1 VSLSARRA
9 LGIGLTAA
17 GTFFVVPGGALA
29 AENVMLRP
37 VRTPVPYGGRVV
49 LQGSVSPAAAGES
62 VLLFSEK
69 DGTWSRVSSATTR
82 RNGTFSRV
90 LTVAEPAPFVAV
102 TRNAEGEM
110 IASQSAFVR
119 IRPRV
124 VTAVHGS
131 RMVGGDLYLDGRV
144 LPRDAGTVT
153 VSEAGR
159 AIPAPVEADG
169 HFRVRLTTTDL
180 YRYRATARL
189 QPADGFTAWHRI
201 HSVQVELPALTVGAH
216 GPAVAWLEHSLSRI
230 GRYAL
235 PGVDDT
241 FDAYTADA
249 VLAFQEVHGLPRTGS
264 VDDRF
269 WQVLGT
275 AGGPPAARIHSGDHI
290 EVDKTRQV
298 LFEVRDGE
306 VASVVHVSTGA
317 TGNTPPG
324 HWYVYSKGPGYNAK
338 GMFDSLFFLRG
349 FAIHGYYSVPSYP
362 ASHGCVRTPIWFAS
376 GFYTRWSVG
385 ASVYVFA

>member
-1 VSLSARRA
+1 
-9 LGIGLTAA
+9 
-17 GTFFVVPGGALA
+17 
-29 AENVMLRP
+29 
-37 VRTPVPYGGRVV
+37 
-49 LQGSVSPAAAGES
+49 
-62 VLLFSEK
+62 
-69 DGTWSRVSSATTR
+69 VSSAASR

-90 LTVAEPAPFVAV
+90 LTVAAPTPFVAV
-102 TRNAEGEM
+102 ARNAEGEM
-110 IASQSAFVR
+110 IASQSALVR

-131 RMVGGDLYLDGRV
+131 RIVGGDLYLDGRV
-144 LPRDAGTVT
+144 LPREAGTVT

-159 AIPAPVEADG
+159 AIPAPVGADG
-169 HFRVRLTTTDL
+169 RFRVQLTTTRL
-180 YRYRATARL
+180 YGYAATARL
-189 QPADGFTAWHRI
+189 QPADGFTAWHRTQTV
-201 HSVQVELPALTVGAH
+201 HVELPLLSAGAR
-216 GPAVAWLEHSLSRI
+216 GPAVEWLENSLSRV
-230 GRYAL
+230 GHYAL

-241 FDAYTADA
+241 FDGYTADA
-249 VLAFQEVHGLPRTGS
+249 VLAFQEVHDLPRTGS

-269 WQVLGT
+269 WRVLRT
-275 AGGPPAARIHSGDHI
+275 AAPPVARIRSGDHV

-306 VASVVHVSTGA
+306 VASIVHVSTGA

-324 HWYVYSKGPGYNAK
+324 HWYVYAKGPGYNAK

-376 GFYTRWSVG
+376 GFYSRWPVG